1 MVNLKQRVMKTTE
14 KDFYLTPLTTVIAYN
29 GEQMICASLDNI
41 VILDSLSGLE
51 PLTEESYTWD
61 I

>member
-1 MVNLKQRVMKTTE
+1 MKTTE
-14 KDFYLTPLTTVIAYN
+14 KDFYLTPLTTVTAYN
-29 GEQMICASLDNI
+29 GERMICASLDNT

>member
-1 MVNLKQRVMKTTE
+1 MKTTE
-14 KDFYLTPLTTVIAYN
+14 KAFFLTPLTTVIAYN
-29 GEQMICASLDNI
+29 GEQMICASP
-41 VILDSLSGLE
+41 LDSLSGLE